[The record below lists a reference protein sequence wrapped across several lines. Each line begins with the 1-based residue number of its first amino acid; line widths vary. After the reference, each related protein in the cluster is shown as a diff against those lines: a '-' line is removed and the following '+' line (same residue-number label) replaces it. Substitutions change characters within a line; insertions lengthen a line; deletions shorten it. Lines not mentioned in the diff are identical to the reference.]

1 MDISDLA
8 PTKDGK
14 GAPKFKI
21 SDAQLE
27 ELVFKFSRD
36 ISAQVAR
43 DRFDP
48 IIGRDKELYDLIMI
62 LLQRE
67 RKNVLLLA
75 GAGVGKTALFVGL
88 AQKIFKNEVP
98 KKLAGARI
106 LELEM
111 SSLSAGAGSRSD
123 FEGRFVPMIKGVA
136 ERNASKLFPPIIL
149 CIDEIHMIMPTCIA
163 SGAAGVADLMK
174 PYLTTGD
181 LLMIGATTRDEYDDY
196 VKADPALDRRFQKIY
211 MDPPTEEQCKV
222 ILRGLKQRFATHY
235 DLIVSDDVCDQ
246 IVYLT
251 SKYLRRRNHPDKAI
265 LMLDQACAR
274 SVMAGKPELDMED
287 VRESLGHES
296 GIIPSALI

>member
-1 MDISDLA
+1 MDISQFTYD
-8 PTKDGK
+8 PNVKDK
-14 GAPKFKI
+14 KKFRVP
-21 SDAQLE
+21 DEQLE
-27 ELVFKFSRD
+27 ELIFKFARD
-36 ISAQVAR
+36 ISRQVSS

-48 IIGRDKELYDLIMI
+48 IIGREKELYDLMMI

-88 AQKIFKNEVP
+88 AQKIFQNKVP
-98 KKLAGARI
+98 RRLKGARI

-111 SSLSAGAGSRSD
+111 SSLSAGSASRSE
-123 FEGRFVPMIKGVA
+123 FEGRFVPMIRGVA
-136 ERNASKLFPPIIL
+136 ERNASKLMPPIVL
-149 CIDEIHMIMPTCIA
+149 CIDEIHMIMPTCIS

-181 LLMIGATTRDEYDDY
+181 LLMVGATTRDEYEDF
-196 VKADPALDRRFQKIY
+196 VKQDAALDRRFQKIFL
-211 MDPPTEEQCKV
+211 DPPNEEECKV
-222 ILRGLKQRFATHY
+222 ILRGLKHRFADHY
-235 DLIVSDDVCDQ
+235 EIRVTDEVCNQ

-274 SVMAGKPELDMED
+274 CVMAGKEELDMDD
-287 VRESLGHES
+287 VRESLAHES
-296 GIIPSALI
+296 GILAAALI